1 MRKDRIMKSA
11 LAASLLCAL
20 AAVSPAPVSPT
31 AVGAAGQGGRP
42 AQGQTKFRRVRVN
55 AADIER
61 LPRGEN
67 YVIYVSDTPR
77 NRAGGYTGQ
86 TPVNGGVL
94 NSTAGGGEGGGL
106 TKTGTGTL
114 TLSGNNASGARPDGS
129 GRPAETGLTPTVYEF
144 RSERPIDFSRVVVR
158 AGTDAAPV
166 PLETWLRKNRPA
178 GGMRG
183 WPFKRLLIGPPEG
196 IAQVEGWKVKDA
208 RPDTEYKCEYSN
220 DDDNFC
226 GCSGLLD
233 CTLLLVSAKCSSDM
247 SCGDGECFCDAK

>member
-1 MRKDRIMKSA
+1 MRKDRIMKCL
-11 LAASLLCAL
+11 LAASLLGAL
-20 AAVSPAPVSPT
+20 AAASPAPFGVTPL
-31 AVGAAGQGGRP
+31 AAAGQGGKP
-42 AQGQTKFRRVRVN
+42 AQSQTSYRRVRVT

-67 YVIYVSDTPR
+67 YVLHVGDTAR
-77 NRAGGYTGQ
+77 NRAGY
-86 TPVNGGVL
+86 
-94 NSTAGGGEGGGL
+94 
-106 TKTGTGTL
+106 
-114 TLSGNNASGARPDGS
+114 
-129 GRPAETGLTPTVYEF
+129 RPAIGDLNGDVTGATKPGRGAVPTVYEF
-144 RSERPIDFSRVVVR
+144 RSDRPIDFTRVVVR

-166 PLETWLRKNRPA
+166 PLEAWLRKHRPA

-196 IAQVEGWKVKDA
+196 IAQVEGWKIKDA
-208 RPDTEYKCEYSN
+208 KPDTEYKCEYSN
-220 DDDNFC
+220 DGDNFC